1 MEIESLTQF
10 ELMKL
15 KFKIKEKI
23 AEKIA
28 ENNKDNSVFIN
39 EKIAYISNFLGY
51 NIIEKNRKRKY
62 TYARFC
68 LINYF
73 RNCGYTWTAIA
84 LGFNSD
90 HSSIIYGLGQYKN
103 NFKYQFEDF
112 MEIDFQVKEAIK
124 LIEHGEK

>member
-1 MEIESLTQF
+1 MEIESLTQS
-10 ELMKL
+10 ELMQL
-15 KFKIKEKI
+15 RLKIKEKI
-23 AEKIA
+23 AEKFA
-28 ENNKDNSVFIN
+28 KKNKDNSVFIN
-39 EKIAYISNFLGY
+39 ERINYISNFLGY

-73 RNCGYTWTAIA
+73 KSCDFTWTAIA

-90 HSSIIYGLGQYKN
+90 HATIIYGLKQYKN

-124 LIEHGEK
+124 LIEHAEK